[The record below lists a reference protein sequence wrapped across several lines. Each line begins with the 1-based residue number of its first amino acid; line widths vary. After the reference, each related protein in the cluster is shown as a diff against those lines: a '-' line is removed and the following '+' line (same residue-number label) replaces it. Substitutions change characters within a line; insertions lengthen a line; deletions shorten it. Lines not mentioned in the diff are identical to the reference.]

1 MESGKVVSLSNIPDI
16 SQEGK
21 EMMRS
26 AMEEAYLLYFNR
38 YLYSHGTISKAI
50 YHRMDLAI
58 KTKKHKRGERK

>member
-1 MESGKVVSLSNIPDI
+1 
-16 SQEGK
+16 
-21 EMMRS
+21 
-26 AMEEAYLLYFNR
+26 MEEAYLLYFNR